1 MLFNAVILGKSGW
14 HVLAIHAKGI
24 MMIGISSQYIP
35 PFPSPM
41 PKHEL
46 DAYDRRIL
54 EALQKNG
61 RLTNVEL
68 AEQIGL
74 SPSPCLRRVR
84 MLEESGVIQGYEARL
99 APDEVGLGLTVFV
112 GVKVERHHER
122 DAEQFRKEVS
132 ALPEVIAAHLVSG
145 ESDFLLQVVVPDLRG
160 YERFLLGTLLKLT
173 GVKDIRSNFAIQTVK
188 PQSPLPLDHL
198 SK

>member
-1 MLFNAVILGKSGW
+1 
-14 HVLAIHAKGI
+14 
-24 MMIGISSQYIP
+24 
-35 PFPSPM
+35 M
-41 PKHEL
+41 PNRQL

-84 MLEESGVIQGYEARL
+84 MLEEAGVIQGYEARL
-99 APDEVGLGLTVFV
+99 DPHEVGLGLTVFV

-122 DAEQFRKEVS
+122 DAELFRQEVS

-160 YERFLLGTLLKLT
+160 YEHFLLHTDLAPREAKENAECSRDYKSCVRANKDSSSYTASTQRKEVIRCLMVQQGGRK
-173 GVKDIRSNFAIQTVK
+173 GVFV
-188 PQSPLPLDHL
+188 SPK
-198 SK
+198 S